1 MNLDK
6 ARQIVI
12 AVNKDIKL
20 VNISDQDIS
29 KAFELSCNAGDFYF
43 DNELYINFCEVRY

>member
-12 AVNKDIKL
+12 AINKDIKL
-20 VNISDQDIS
+20 VGISDQEVS
-29 KAFELSCNAGDFYF
+29 KAFEVSNMAGDFYF
-43 DNELYINFCEVRY
+43 DNELYINFCEVRK